1 MEEWLVEA
9 TVVVV
14 AVAVATAPLQEVDVK
29 STSPTFVSSSGF
41 ILSYQGLQVDF
52 IV

>member
-1 MEEWLVEA
+1 MEEWPVEA
-9 TVVVV
+9 TVV
-14 AVAVATAPLQEVDVK
+14 VAVATAPLQEVDVK

>member
-9 TVVVV
+9 TVVV
-14 AVAVATAPLQEVDVK
+14 VAVATAPLQEVDVK
-29 STSPTFVSSSGF
+29 STSPTFVSSGF

-52 IV
+52 VV